1 MTHQW
6 GQVPTPPQPPRW
18 HQAAALAA
26 GCQVTITRE
35 SAAATTTGAQATSG
49 ADKDGRQWP

>member
-26 GCQVTITRE
+26 GRQVTTRE

-49 ADKDGRQWP
+49 ADKAGTQ

>member
-6 GQVPTPPQPPRW
+6 SQVPTPPQPPRW

-49 ADKDGRQWP
+49 ADKDGTQ